1 MRFVQQRINLK
12 RQFNVCLIDLK
23 KEQKKWIQNMIWVW
37 SEIEHFLKVKLDQS
51 EIDVNECEHFL
62 KVKLDQSEID
72 VNECEHFLK
81 MKLDPSWINLIAV
94 RMALGNLIA
103 VRMAPRFEVVPSFGN
118 MHW

>member
-72 VNECEHFLK
+72 VN
-81 MKLDPSWINLIAV
+81 AV
-94 RMALGNLIA
+94 RMALDNLIA

>member
-12 RQFNVCLIDLK
+12 RQFNVCLI
-23 KEQKKWIQNMIWVW
+23 
-37 SEIEHFLKVKLDQS
+37 VKLDQS

-94 RMALGNLIA
+94 RMALDNLIA